1 MSDVVCRIESEL
13 TTGSILLEGALAV
26 GTGGRLPPYE
36 GDYAVTPKTEAQT
49 LATKNKSLTDDV
61 VVEEIPYS
69 EVSNPSGGNTVN
81 IAYIL

>member
-1 MSDVVCRIESEL
+1 MSDICRIEL
-13 TTGSILLEGALAV
+13 TTGDILLEGTLDV

-36 GDYAVTPKTEAQT
+36 GGYTVTPKIEAQT
-49 LATKNKSLTDDV
+49 LATKNKSLTDDI

-69 EVSNPSGGNTVN
+69 EVGNPSGGNTVN